1 MRFLLF
7 ILCVST
13 MFISCS
19 EQEDIPTLE
28 VGQDFTNSNV
38 RILSIDTFAVELST
52 YKFDSIVTSSTNRIL
67 IGQYKDEI
75 FDTIKASSFMELT
88 ALDYSIS
95 DEAELDSIALI
106 LNYDGYFYSDTLKV
120 SSINVHLLKDEV
132 RPDDDVFYNTSTI
145 PYEENFIAT
154 KNFSPKPKKED
165 SIHITIPNSIGL
177 PLFEKMQSG
186 EINDTDEL
194 RNEFKGLALLPGKTD
209 DSSIIG
215 FTVDN
220 AKTYFRFFYRTPGEF
235 EDDEQTFDLV
245 ISSLESFPTY
255 FNNIQSNTKGTLF
268 ESLTDQEI
276 NLSSQDQEANNRSY
290 IQAGSGLITRIQ
302 FPTIK
307 NIFEIP
313 GTGTILDATLRIKP
327 PPQEFNDLLPIR
339 DSLLVN
345 KIDQNNILGNQL
357 FNGLGDVFAI
367 INQSDKEFNEI
378 VYEIPIG
385 VYLEEELSEAPEI
398 DDAIVI
404 FPKNY
409 NNTVDRIILEGENS
423 KDFEAQ
429 LIITYAIYD
438 ENE

>member
-1 MRFLLF
+1 MKFLLF
-7 ILCVST
+7 TLCASIT
-13 MFISCS
+13 FISCS

-67 IGQYKDEI
+67 IGQYKDEV
-75 FDTIKASSFMELT
+75 FDTTRAASFMELT

-95 DEAELDSIALI
+95 DEAELDSVALI

-120 SSINVHLLKDEV
+120 SSIQVHLLKDEV
-132 RPDDDVFYNTSTI
+132 RPNDDAFYNTSII
-145 PYEENFIAT
+145 PYDENFIAS
-154 KNFSPKPKKED
+154 KNFFPEPQKED
-165 SIHITIPNSIGL
+165 SIHITIPDFIGR

-194 RNEFKGLALLPGKTD
+194 RNEFKGLALLPGRMD

-215 FTVDN
+215 FAVDN
-220 AKTYFRFFYRTPGEF
+220 TETYLRFFYRTPGEF

-245 ISSLESFPTY
+245 VNSTETFPTF
-255 FNNIQSNTKGTLF
+255 FNAIRSNTAGTIF

-276 NLSSQDQEANNRSY
+276 NLSSQDQKANNRSY

-313 GTGTILDATLRIKP
+313 GTGTILEATLRIKP

-345 KIDQNNILGNQL
+345 KIDQNNILGSQL

-378 VYEIPIG
+378 VYEIPVG
-385 VYLEEELSEAPEI
+385 VYLEEELSEAPET
-398 DDAIVI
+398 DNAIVI

-423 KDFEAQ
+423 EDLEAQ